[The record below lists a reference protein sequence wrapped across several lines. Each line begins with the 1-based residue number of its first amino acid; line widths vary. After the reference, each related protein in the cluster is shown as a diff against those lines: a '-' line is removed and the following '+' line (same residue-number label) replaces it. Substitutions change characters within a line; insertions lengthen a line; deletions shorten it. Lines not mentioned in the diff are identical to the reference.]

1 MKRKLSIMLASA
13 LGALFMLGTSAAPAS
28 AMPRSCLSAYSAYMQ
43 AQQTYD
49 SWNNMVWSFEN
60 SAEWYYQVHP
70 DGSSQLMVH
79 VDYQDLA
86 GEWSQADYT
95 DFNYVDLVDYIE
107 NNLNRVGN
115 LLSAAESAYA
125 TCGY

>member
-13 LGALFMLGTSAAPAS
+13 LGAVFMLGALAGPAS
-28 AMPRSCLSAYSAYMQ
+28 AMPRSCISQYNAYVQ

-49 SWNNMVWSFEN
+49 SWDNMVWSFEN
-60 SAEWYYQVHP
+60 SAEWYYQDQP

-79 VDYQDLA
+79 VDYQDLD
-86 GEWSQADYT
+86 GDWTQADYT
-95 DFNYVDLVDYIE
+95 DANYVSLDNYLENHLSRLADLV
-107 NNLNRVGN
+107 
-115 LLSAAESAYA
+115 SAAESAYA